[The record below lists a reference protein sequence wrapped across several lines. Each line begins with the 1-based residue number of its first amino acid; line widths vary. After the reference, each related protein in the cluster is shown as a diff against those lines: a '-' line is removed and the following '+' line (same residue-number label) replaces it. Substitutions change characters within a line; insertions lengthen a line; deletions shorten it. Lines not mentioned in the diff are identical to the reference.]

1 MEDRPTL
8 QETPDI
14 IKIMKNDHRH
24 ILALFQVYL
33 ATEADSRQPLVDQ
46 ILQRLHDHFDWE
58 ETLFGKD
65 ARLQGHAHGTA
76 VLHRV
81 LLEHEEVKAMMD
93 EFNRAETD
101 DDESMDRFFEDMMQ
115 TVRVHFQTEERDL
128 IPLFDAVATSSEG

>member
-58 ETLFGKD
+58 ETLFGKH

-76 VLHRV
+76 VLRRV

-101 DDESMDRFFEDMMQ
+101 DDESMDQFFEDMMQ